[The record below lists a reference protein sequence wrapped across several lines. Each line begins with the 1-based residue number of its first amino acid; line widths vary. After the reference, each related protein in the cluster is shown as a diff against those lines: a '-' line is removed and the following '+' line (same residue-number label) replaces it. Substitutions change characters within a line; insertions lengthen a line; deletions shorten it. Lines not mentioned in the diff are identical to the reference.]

1 MGSKR
6 KRQKGPRREQAREKA
21 AESIT
26 QVRIK
31 GCFTEPEYL
40 THTVEEYWVGMYFK
54 FWGKIL
60 V

>member
-6 KRQKGPRREQAREKA
+6 KRQKGPRREQAGEKA

-31 GCFTEPEYL
+31 GCFMEPELL
-40 THTVEEYWVGMYFK
+40 THTVVAY
-54 FWGKIL
+54 
-60 V
+60 